1 MTGTIHKDFFESIA
15 AAGDNLFSFLLRNTG
30 NTGEASLL
38 FLLQIAA
45 KTNLKKILKDTEN
58 ADAIQAQLLAD
69 ILQLQKD
76 TGYGKRYHF
85 ARIRGVD
92 EFLSIHPLTTYEGY
106 SEAIKNIT
114 ETGNFSQ
121 LVAEPITLFQE
132 TSGTTGRVKLIP
144 RTSQFSLGVMQ
155 AFQAT
160 EVIAETQLQKSNSSL
175 ESQRGL
181 ALVNTTPSKLTPS
194 GVPRGT
200 GTSGGLSDALK
211 KFKLASDLVSIKYSS
226 PPPVF
231 LIPDNESAYYCHL
244 LFGLLDQGITY
255 IAANFAANVLEA
267 VQILE
272 KSWPQL
278 VSDIHRGQLS
288 DDLNL
293 DVETRR
299 QLQTLL
305 QANPSRAKE
314 LRAYFEKGFEGILP
328 RIWPHLSYI
337 QCITTGS
344 MQIYSETLRRYAGAV
359 PFYSG
364 GYAASEAWIG
374 INLNPERKPPAYV
387 ITPHTAFFEFI
398 PEATIDQDQPAT
410 VGLAALKPGE
420 NYEVV
425 VTTVAGLY
433 RYRLG
438 DVVRC
443 VGYHN
448 KSPMI
453 EFLYRRQT
461 LLNLLGEKVSEDVV
475 FTALSTALNALGMSS
490 QITDYTCR
498 HEFTGSPW
506 RYVLYLEAEDSND
519 FQFQREVL
527 QSRIDEALCQ
537 LSDRYSDFRAAG
549 RIGLLQLKCARPGT
563 FAALKAQLLSHG
575 YSDSQFK
582 MPRLLTD
589 VSLINFLEDK
599 LCLEKQ
605 HEQLQE

>member
-1 MTGTIHKDFFESIA
+1 
-15 AAGDNLFSFLLRNTG
+15 
-30 NTGEASLL
+30 
-38 FLLQIAA
+38 
-45 KTNLKKILKDTEN
+45 
-58 ADAIQAQLLAD
+58 
-69 ILQLQKD
+69 
-76 TGYGKRYHF
+76 
-85 ARIRGVD
+85 
-92 EFLSIHPLTTYEGY
+92 
-106 SEAIKNIT
+106 
-114 ETGNFSQ
+114 
-121 LVAEPITLFQE
+121 
-132 TSGTTGRVKLIP
+132 
-144 RTSQFSLGVMQ
+144 
-155 AFQAT
+155 
-160 EVIAETQLQKSNSSL
+160 
-175 ESQRGL
+175 
-181 ALVNTTPSKLTPS
+181 
-194 GVPRGT
+194 
-200 GTSGGLSDALK
+200 
-211 KFKLASDLVSIKYSS
+211 
-226 PPPVF
+226 
-231 LIPDNESAYYCHL
+231 
-244 LFGLLDQGITY
+244 
-255 IAANFAANVLEA
+255 
-267 VQILE
+267 
-272 KSWPQL
+272 
-278 VSDIHRGQLS
+278 
-288 DDLNL
+288 
-293 DVETRR
+293 
-299 QLQTLL
+299 
-305 QANPSRAKE
+305 
-314 LRAYFEKGFEGILP
+314 
-328 RIWPHLSYI
+328 
-337 QCITTGS
+337 
-344 MQIYSETLRRYAGAV
+344 
-359 PFYSG
+359 
-364 GYAASEAWIG
+364 
-374 INLNPERKPPAYV
+374 
-387 ITPHTAFFEFI
+387 
-398 PEATIDQDQPAT
+398 
-410 VGLAALKPGE
+410 
-420 NYEVV
+420 